1 MSGQVREHAGGESTG
16 VLLLYNAN
24 VRTLDEHHAVAEAVA
39 LGGGRV
45 LAVGGSAELL
55 ARYPEADRRDL
66 HGATVLPGLIDSHLH
81 LLQLGLNSFAVDL
94 SGARSVADVLVALR
108 VRAAGAERGEWIV
121 CSSRWHE
128 SQLAEGRFPTR
139 VELDAAAPDQPVLL
153 RRGGHNVVAKSTAL
167 AAAGI
172 TPDTPDPP
180 GGTYVRDGSGGL
192 TGHIIGA
199 PAFGRVVALL
209 PRPDEARL
217 VEAIQVAS
225 RQVAAA
231 GITGVIEPGL
241 SSEEIAAYR
250 RARAEGALGV
260 RAVLMPR
267 LEPGVTPEE
276 GARAVAAF
284 ERLEPAGG
292 DAFLKVGGIKMVAD
306 GGVETNYLR
315 GPYAH
320 ADDPTAPLGKP
331 RVSKENLIDVCRL
344 AVRAG
349 RQVGVHC
356 VGDAAIDLVLDAFAA
371 VHEEEPV
378 ADLRWTLI
386 HMTLAQPEHF
396 ARAEAL
402 GLVLAVQQPLIDALG
417 AGWVKYWGPDRA
429 AQASPL
435 RTYLESRLL
444 VGTGSDAPVTDFSP
458 WRAFWSATTRGT
470 AHAGVLGA
478 AQAVDVA
485 TMLRWYTSGSAALSF
500 DENERGEI
508 RPGMLADLIAVE
520 PGPLRLPLEELKDV
534 QVQLTVVDGRVVY
547 ERERESGSR
556 G

>member
-1 MSGQVREHAGGESTG
+1 ILHSCT
-16 VLLLYNAN
+16 
-24 VRTLDEHHAVAEAVA
+24 VRTLDEHHTVAEAVA
-39 LGGGRV
+39 VGGGRV
-45 LAVGGSAELL
+45 LAVGPSTDLL
-55 ARYPEADRRDL
+55 GRYPGAERRDL

-94 SGARSVADVLVALR
+94 SGARSVADVLDALR
-108 VRAAGAERGEWIV
+108 AQAAETGRGDWVV

-139 VELDAAAPDQPVLL
+139 GELDAAVPWNPVLL
-153 RRGGHNVVAKSTAL
+153 RRGGHNVAANSAAL
-167 AAAGI
+167 TAAGI
-172 TPDTPDPP
+172 TRDTPDPP
-180 GGTYVRDGSGGL
+180 GGTYVRDGAGEL

-199 PAFGRVVALL
+199 PAFGRVVALV

-217 VEAIQVAS
+217 VEAIRVAS

-241 SSEEIAAYR
+241 GSGEIAAYR
-250 RARAEGALGV
+250 RARTEGALGV
-260 RAVLMPR
+260 RVVLMPR
-267 LEPGVTPEE
+267 LEPGVTPED

-292 DAFLKVGGIKMVAD
+292 DAFLKVGGIKLVAD

-315 GPYAH
+315 EPYAH
-320 ADDPTAPLGKP
+320 ADDPAAPLGKP
-331 RVSKENLIDVCRL
+331 RVSKENLIAVCRP
-344 AVRAG
+344 AARAG

-371 VHEEEPV
+371 VNEEESI
-378 ADLRWTLI
+378 AGLRWTLI
-386 HMTLAQPEHF
+386 HMTLARPEHV

-417 AGWVKYWGPDRA
+417 AGWVKYWGRERA

-435 RTYLESRLL
+435 RAYAASRLL

-458 WRAFWSATTRGT
+458 WRAFWSAATRET
-470 AHAGVLGA
+470 AHAGVLGPE
-478 AQAVDVA
+478 QAVDAA
-485 TMLRWYTSGSAALSF
+485 TMLRWYTAGSAALSF
-500 DENERGEI
+500 DDKERGEI

-520 PGPLRLPLEELKDV
+520 PDPLRLPAEELKDV
-534 QVQLTVVDGRVVY
+534 QVRLTVVDGRVVY
-547 ERERESGSR
+547 ERERGSASG